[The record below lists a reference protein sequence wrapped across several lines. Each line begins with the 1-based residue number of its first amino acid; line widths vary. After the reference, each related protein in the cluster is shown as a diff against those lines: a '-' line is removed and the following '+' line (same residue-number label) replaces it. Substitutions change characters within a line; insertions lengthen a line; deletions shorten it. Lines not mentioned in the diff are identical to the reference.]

1 MREPTIV
8 LRAGKERSI
17 ARRHPWVFSGAIDH
31 VRGQGEPGAVAAV
44 RDHQGQLLG
53 RAGYN
58 PASQIAARMWTFDD
72 APVDDGLV
80 SGRLATAI
88 AKRGSLANVSNGVRL
103 VYSESDRLPGLIADR
118 YDEVVVV
125 QFTAAAAERWRKLV
139 VDHFAT
145 LDGVRTVFER
155 SDVDVRRL
163 EGLAPATGV
172 VAGDEPPDVVEI
184 VERGAR
190 YLVDVRRGHKTGFY
204 LDQRDNR
211 EVVARE
217 AAGRRV
223 LNLFCYT
230 GAFSIAAK
238 RAGADRVVSVDS
250 SASALDLARRN
261 AAHNELDDLEWVK
274 ADVFTYLRQLR
285 DDGASFDLI
294 VVDPPKLAAS
304 AAQVKRATRGYK
316 DLNWLAVRLLSSGG
330 RLATFS
336 CSGLVDADL
345 FTKVVA
351 GAAVDARRDVAIVRR
366 LDQAEDHP
374 VLLSFPE
381 SAYLKGLWCRV
392 D

>member
-1 MREPTIV
+1 MV

-17 ARRHPWVFSGAIDH
+17 ARRHPWIFSGAIDH
-31 VRGQGEPGAVAAV
+31 VRGRCDPGDVVAV
-44 RDHQGQLLG
+44 RDRDGRMLG
-53 RAGYN
+53 RAAYN
-58 PASQIAARMWTFDD
+58 PSSQIAGRMWTFDESPVD
-72 APVDDGLV
+72 ATMIAARLTTAVARRQSLAPVTN
-80 SGRLATAI
+80 A
-88 AKRGSLANVSNGVRL
+88 VRL
-103 VYSESDRLPGLIADR
+103 VYSESDGVPGLIADR
-118 YDEVVVV
+118 YDDVVVA
-125 QFTAAAAERWRKLV
+125 QFTAAGAERWRPV
-139 VDHFAT
+139 IVDVLTA

-163 EGLAPATGV
+163 EGLAPHTGV
-172 VAGDEPPDVVEI
+172 LAGAEPPDLVPI
-184 VERGAR
+184 VEHDAHF
-190 YLVDVRRGHKTGFY
+190 LVDVRGGHKTGFY

-211 EVVARE
+211 RVVAHD

-230 GAFSIAAK
+230 GGFSVAAA
-238 RAGADRVVSVDS
+238 RAGADRVVNVDS
-250 SASALDLARRN
+250 SAGALELGRRI
-261 AAHNELDDLEWVK
+261 AHENGLTNIEWVK

-285 DDGASFDLI
+285 DEGATFDLV

-316 DLNWLAVRLLSSGG
+316 DLNWLALRLLSSGG

-336 CSGLVDADL
+336 CSGLVDASL

-351 GAAVDARRDVAIVRR
+351 GAAVDARRDVAVLRH
-366 LDQAEDHP
+366 LDQAADHP